1 MEELKGTAK
10 FIISEADIDNY
21 APEIKDAY
29 NALTKQ
35 EKKIFLEKLANAVLD
50 KINESGLVFH
60 FMQAAVTNMP
70 RNAEAMMNES
80 KALAQ
85 TLYGKPKKSN
95 KKSNKKSKK
104 PTEPKIIYTVKAT
117 EPNCCDEPE
126 TNTDSYESFEDAVE
140 AVCDAVLESE
150 FKDVED
156 EEERDYVREFFED
169 NKETGS
175 LGIYTMDSSEVHEW
189 EIVKQRVK

>member
-35 EKKIFLEKLANAVLD
+35 EKKLFLEKLANAVVD
-50 KINESGLVFH
+50 KINESGLVYNFTH
-60 FMQAAVTNMP
+60 AAVTNP
-70 RNAEAMMNES
+70 KRNAEAMMDES
-80 KALAQ
+80 KRLAQ
-85 TLYGKPKKSN
+85 TLKPKKS
-95 KKSNKKSKK
+95 KKSKK
-104 PTEPKIIYTVKAT
+104 PTPVIYTVKAT